1 MSLYKQIQDEIKAC
15 MKAGE
20 KQKLSVLR
28 MVLTEMKYEQA
39 KTDISKDLDDKG
51 CIKVMEGY
59 YKKLSKSSEEYPE
72 GEHKDN
78 ILAEMKILFP
88 YLPKKAGSGETQKTI
103 DEVLAKNAGEK
114 SFGIL
119 MKQVLAKLGAQADG
133 KLVSQLLKKSLS

>member
-51 CIKVMEGY
+51 CIKVMESY
-59 YKKLSKSSEEYPE
+59 YKKLSKSTHEYPD

-88 YLPKKAGSGETQKTI
+88 YLPKKASPEETQSAI
-103 DEVLAKNAGEK
+103 DEVISANAGEK
-114 SFGIL
+114 NFGVL
-119 MKQVLAKLGAQADG
+119 MKQVLSKLGAQADG
-133 KLVSQLLKKSLS
+133 KLVSQLLKQSL